1 MSFKFGELKFKDVP
15 AEFFGKGVVI
25 RVTERNVAQTV
36 ARSRLEV
43 SIRKNPDMKEKSEF
57 YVGSGLMSVCVNP
70 ANGEPAFADE
80 QLVDF
85 VTKIPGTL
93 YLELTNAHYEVN
105 PTEFGSIDEPEDK
118 KKDTI
123 KEKKTKS

>member
-1 MSFKFGELKFKDVP
+1 MSFTFGELKFKDVP

-43 SIRKNPDMKEKSEF
+43 AIRKNPDMKEKSEF

-93 YLELTNAHYEVN
+93 
-105 PTEFGSIDEPEDK
+105 
-118 KKDTI
+118 
-123 KEKKTKS
+123 